1 MSLSLKEHCLNS
13 DVSNLAKVKYS
24 CMVHGILEETNYE
37 LKIRGKENLYTVSR
51 EVVSNKCDNLLKNTS
66 PNLFEEALVI
76 KEMQYD

>member
-1 MSLSLKEHCLNS
+1 
-13 DVSNLAKVKYS
+13 
-24 CMVHGILEETNYE
+24 MVHGTLEETNYE

-66 PNLFEEALVI
+66 PNHFEEALVI

>member
-1 MSLSLKEHCLNS
+1 
-13 DVSNLAKVKYS
+13 
-24 CMVHGILEETNYE
+24 MVHGTLEETNYE

-51 EVVSNKCDNLLKNTS
+51 EVVSNKRDNLLKNTS